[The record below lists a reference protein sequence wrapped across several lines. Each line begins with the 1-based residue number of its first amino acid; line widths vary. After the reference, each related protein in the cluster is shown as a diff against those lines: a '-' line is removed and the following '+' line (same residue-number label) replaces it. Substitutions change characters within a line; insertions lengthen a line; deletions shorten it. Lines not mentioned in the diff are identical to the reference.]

1 MRVSTKT
8 YLLDA
13 ANGMHFPDIAPGTHE
28 LNSDVRSF
36 VDDLVAV
43 IRKLWGIGG
52 GVEFDVPRDK
62 LTSEKEHSE
71 VGHRNLH
78 GWRRRR

>member
-1 MRVSTKT
+1 MLTKP

-13 ANGMHFPDIAPGTHE
+13 TDSMHFPDIAPGAHK

-43 IRKLWGIGG
+43 I
-52 GVEFDVPRDK
+52 
-62 LTSEKEHSE
+62 
-71 VGHRNLH
+71 
-78 GWRRRR
+78 